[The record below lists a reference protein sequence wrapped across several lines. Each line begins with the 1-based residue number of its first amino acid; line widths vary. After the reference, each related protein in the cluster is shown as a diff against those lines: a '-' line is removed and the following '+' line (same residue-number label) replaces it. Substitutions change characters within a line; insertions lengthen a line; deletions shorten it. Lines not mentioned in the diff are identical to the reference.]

1 MTDVRLTTTNAFN
14 AALSGLKANEDKLGK
29 AVEALNRAAAVNSNA
44 VAKAEAP
51 PPEDGDVVQVSDEA
65 IVTDAVRGAAVPAGS
80 DGDLLKPLVDILQA
94 KTAYKANLETLK
106 VTADIESDTVKLL
119 RRDV

>member
-1 MTDVRLTTTNAFN
+1 MADVRLTTTNAFN

-51 PPEDGDVVQVSDEA
+51 PAEGDVVDVSDEA